1 MVKRLLIMINKK
13 WYKYGLIGLVSMV
26 LSACA
31 SSVVDERY
39 QAKGQDSRVKY
50 VVIHYTWEDMPN
62 SLRILTEGEVSAHYL
77 ITDDEPAR
85 VLQLVDETQR
95 AWHAG
100 LSQWKSDVNLNAN
113 SIGIEMVN
121 LGSRQSG
128 QAVPAESSGWQPFTR
143 SQIERLIVLLKDI
156 QARHGIPAE
165 NILGHSDIAPQ
176 RKVDPGPLFPWQWL
190 AQEGLGRWYDENR
203 VTELIQQYRQTGL
216 PSVLDVQKQLRQI
229 GYMIELTAE
238 MDKQS
243 KNVLR
248 AFQMHYRPSR
258 YDGVLDVETAAILR
272 DLSR

>member
-1 MVKRLLIMINKK
+1 MIRNLLL
-13 WYKYGLIGLVSMV
+13 GLGAVVL
-26 LSACA
+26 LSACV
-31 SSVVDERY
+31 SSGVDKRY

-50 VVIHYTWEDMPN
+50 IVIHYTWEDMPN
-62 SLRILTEGEVSAHYL
+62 SLRMLTEGEVSAHYL
-77 ITDDEPAR
+77 ISDENPAR
-85 VLQLVDETQR
+85 VFQLVDEEQR

-100 LSQWKSDVNLNAN
+100 NSQWKSDSQLNVS
-113 SIGIEMVN
+113 SIGIEIVN

-128 QAVPAESSGWQPFTR
+128 QAVPTDRRGWQAFTR
-143 SQIERLIVLLKDI
+143 SQIERLIILLKNI
-156 QARHGIPAE
+156 QARHGIPIE

-190 AQEGLGRWYDENR
+190 AQEGVGRWYDEGR
-203 VTELIQQYRQTGL
+203 VAALMQQYRQTRL
-216 PSVLDVQKQLRQI
+216 PSALEVQKQLHQI
-229 GYMIELTAE
+229 GYAIELTGE

-272 DLSR
+272 DLSQK

>member
-1 MVKRLLIMINKK
+1 MMIRNVLL
-13 WYKYGLIGLVSMV
+13 GLGTTIV

-31 SSVVDERY
+31 SLVVDGRY
-39 QAKGQDSRVKY
+39 QAKSQDSRVKY
-50 VVIHYTWEDMPN
+50 IVIHYTWEDMPN
-62 SLRILTEGEVSAHYL
+62 SLRTLTEGEVSSHYL
-77 ITDDEPAR
+77 ISDEDSAR

-100 LSQWKSDVNLNAN
+100 NSQWKSDSQLNVS
-113 SIGIEMVN
+113 SIGVEIVN

-128 QAVPAESSGWQPFTR
+128 QAVPANHSGWQPFTR

-156 QARHGIPAE
+156 QVRHGVPTE

-190 AQEGLGRWYDENR
+190 AQEGLGRWYDENH
-203 VTELIQQYRQTGL
+203 VTELMQQYRQTGL
-216 PSVLDVQKQLRQI
+216 PSVLDVQKQLHQV
-229 GYMIELTAE
+229 GYAIELTGE
-238 MDKQS
+238 WDKQT

-248 AFQMHYRPSR
+248 ALQMHYRPSR

-272 DLSR
+272 DLSQK

>member
-1 MVKRLLIMINKK
+1 MIKKK
-13 WYKYGLIGLVSMV
+13 WYKYWVVGLLSIL

-31 SSVVDERY
+31 SSIVDGRY
-39 QAKGQDSRVKY
+39 EAKGKDSRIKY

-77 ITDDEPAR
+77 ITDEEPAR

-100 LSQWKSDVNLNAN
+100 LSQWKNDINLNTS
-113 SIGIEMVN
+113 SIGIEIVN

-128 QAVPAESSGWQPFTR
+128 QIVPAESSEWQPFTR

-156 QARHGIPAE
+156 QARHGMPAE
-165 NILGHSDIAPQ
+165 NILAHSDIAPQ

-190 AQEGLGRWYDENR
+190 AQEGLGRWYGEER
-203 VTELIQQYRQTGL
+203 VASLAKQYRQDGL
-216 PSVLDVQKQLRQI
+216 PSAQVVQKQLQMI
-229 GYMIELTAE
+229 GYPIEITGSW
-238 MDKQS
+238 DRQS

-248 AFQMHYRPSR
+248 AMQMHYRPSR
-258 YDGVLDVETAAILR
+258 YDGVLDAQTAAIIR
-272 DLSR
+272 DLSQK

>member
-1 MVKRLLIMINKK
+1 MINKK
-13 WYKYGLIGLVSMV
+13 WYKYGLIGLVSVV

-50 VVIHYTWEDMPN
+50 VIIHYTWEDMPN

-77 ITDDEPAR
+77 ISDDEPAR

-128 QAVPAESSGWQPFTR
+128 QAVPAESSGWQSFTR

-203 VTELIQQYRQTGL
+203 VTELMQQYRQTGL

-238 MDKQS
+238 MDKQT

-272 DLSR
+272 DLSQKEK